1 MPLSKSVRLLEN
13 KWNSGQGWPKRLE
26 SMRIN
31 GLRGWEGQQILFDFP
46 IVAVVGEN
54 GAGKSSVLQGAASLY
69 QNTHQKV
76 QYASDF
82 FPDTI
87 WEKLKNA
94 EIQGV
99 IREGLQNASELV
111 SLRKLTERW
120 RGYEHRKERPVVYI
134 DLRRSQPMSARTGFI
149 KLAKPQLEEGIATNF
164 EPETLKRFSDIMG
177 WEYNAAKM
185 SSTTID
191 VNRKVP
197 VVTREGGV
205 PYSGFHQGAGELT
218 MAELVEQPLPKY
230 ALVLIDE
237 IETSLHPRVQRRL
250 VRELAELA
258 RSLELQIILSTHSP
272 YVLEEL
278 PPRARVYIMTGTMGK
293 RIVTGVSPEF
303 AMTTMDE
310 DRHPEID
317 VFVEDHRSAGMLREI
332 IVKADHDLI
341 PRVQLIPFGA
351 ANVGMA
357 LGLMTSQQRFPR
369 PTAVFLDGDQTPS
382 VGCHLLPGNDAPEI
396 VVFTELKKLNWHGL
410 APRLGRTES
419 NVIDTCN
426 QAMTRTDHKEWVQAA
441 ADRLAIGTDVLW
453 QSMCAEWAR
462 AGLTDSQAQEIADLI
477 GLALTDSPIRFTPPN
492 SSSPLSDGFTLTS
505 V

>member
-1 MPLSKSVRLLEN
+1 
-13 KWNSGQGWPKRLE
+13 
-26 SMRIN
+26 MRIS
-31 GLRGWEGQQILFDFP
+31 GLRGWEGQQIPFDFP

-69 QNTHQKV
+69 QNTIQKNGNQKVV

-87 WEKLKNA
+87 WEKLQNA
-94 EIQGV
+94 EIQGTV
-99 IREGLQNASELV
+99 REGMQNPSEV
-111 SLRKLTERW
+111 ITLRKLTERW
-120 RGYEHRKERPVVYI
+120 RGYEHRKDRPVVYI

-149 KLAKPQLEEGIATNF
+149 KLAKPQLEEGEATNF
-164 EPETLKRFSDIMG
+164 DPETLKRYSDIMG
-177 WEYNAAKM
+177 WEYDEAKM

-191 VNRKVP
+191 ATRKIP
-197 VVTREGGV
+197 VVTREGGT

-218 MAELVEQPLPKY
+218 MAELVEQQLPKY

-250 VRELAELA
+250 VRELAVLA

-278 PPRARVYIMTGTMGK
+278 PPRARVYIMTGSSGK

-310 DRHPEID
+310 DKHPEID
-317 VFVEDHRSAGMLREI
+317 VFVEDPRSAGMIREI
-332 IVKADHDLI
+332 IVKADYDLI

-357 LGLMTSQQRFPR
+357 LGLMVSQNRFPR
-369 PTAVFLDGDQTPS
+369 PTAVFLDGDQEPS
-382 VGCHLLPGNDAPEI
+382 IGCHLLPGNDAPEI
-396 VVFTELKKLNWHGL
+396 VVFSELKRRNWQGL

-419 NVIDTCN
+419 KVIDTCN
-426 QAMTRTDHKEWVQAA
+426 QAMTQSDHKEWVQAA

-453 QSMCAEWAR
+453 QSMCAEWAKE
-462 AGLTDSQAQEIADLI
+462 GLSESQARSIADLI
-477 GLALTDSPIRFTPPN
+477 GLALSDSPIRFTPPN
-492 SSSPLSDGFTLTS
+492 SSSPTSDGFTLTS
-505 V
+505 G